1 MKTSKLFSA
10 LFMAVATIQ
19 GYSQNANEISIYY
32 GISDSK
38 LLRNEEIV
46 GAGYHETSKLNEF
59 GVKYLRHIKNNF
71 SIELGMNILKADLAI
86 HSAPTFPLI
95 PVRYEKLEM
104 ISIPIAANY
113 TLWRYL
119 FVNAGPVLDFQ
130 TSENSIDSQSGIG
143 YSIGFGGKYHF
154 NNFLIYVNPNYKRH
168 AVVPFEKEI
177 YPEKLTEFGI
187 QFGLG
192 LKF

>member
-10 LFMAVATIQ
+10 LFMAMATIQ
-19 GYSQNANEISIYY
+19 GYSQNDNEISIYC
-32 GISDSK
+32 GISDSE

-46 GAGYHETSKLNEF
+46 GAGYHETSNLNEF

-86 HSAPTFPLI
+86 HSAPTFPLS

-113 TLWRYL
+113 TLWKYL